1 MSSDGL
7 FGPLEKTMR
16 TAVTGLLVSL
26 LAASAVQAKPDFHA
40 QARCIAAYEVAAGLL
55 EADADAATGNEK
67 ASIRKRIARLYANRE
82 KLSLAL
88 ATRTDLTP
96 ADSKASQAD
105 RKAEEARLDKLEPA
119 AVQTIADACDAV
131 VAG

>member
-1 MSSDGL
+1 
-7 FGPLEKTMR
+7 MR

-26 LAASAVQAKPDFHA
+26 LAVSAAQAKPDFHA

-55 EADADAATGNEK
+55 EADADAATGADK
-67 ASIRKRIARLYANRE
+67 VAIRKRIAKLDTSRE

-96 ADSKASQAD
+96 ADSKASQQD
-105 RKAEEARLDKLEPA
+105 RKAEEARLDKLAPA
-119 AVQTIADACDAV
+119 AVQTIADGCDQVSA
-131 VAG
+131 AS

>member
-1 MSSDGL
+1 
-7 FGPLEKTMR
+7 MR

-26 LAASAVQAKPDFHA
+26 LAVSAAQAKPDFHA

-55 EADADAATGNEK
+55 EADADAASGADK
-67 ASIRKRIARLYANRE
+67 VAIRKRISKLDSNRE

-96 ADSKASQAD
+96 ADSKASQQD
-105 RKAEEARLDKLEPA
+105 RKAEEARLDKLPPA
-119 AVQTIADACDAV
+119 QVQTIADACDPI
-131 VAG
+131 VAAT

>member
-1 MSSDGL
+1 
-7 FGPLEKTMR
+7 MR
-16 TAVTGLLVSL
+16 AAVTGLVVAL
-26 LAASAVQAKPDFHA
+26 LAASAAQSKPDFHA

-55 EADADAATGNEK
+55 EADADAASGAEK
-67 ASIRKRIARLYANRE
+67 TAIRKRIAKLDMSRE

-96 ADSKASQAD
+96 ADSKASQVE
-105 RKAEEARLDKLEPA
+105 RKAEEVRLDKLTPS
-119 AVQTIADACDAV
+119 AVQLVADACDPV

>member
-1 MSSDGL
+1 
-7 FGPLEKTMR
+7 MR

-26 LAASAVQAKPDFHA
+26 MAVSAAQSKPDFRA

-55 EADADAATGNEK
+55 EADADAASGADK
-67 ASIRKRIARLYANRE
+67 VLIRKRIDKLDANRE
-82 KLSLAL
+82 RLSLSL

-105 RKAEEARLDKLEPA
+105 RKAEEARLDKLPPA
-119 AVQTIADACDAV
+119 TVQATADACDAV
-131 VAG
+131 LAAG